1 MVTIHM
7 PDRSACV
14 SCVINRISR
23 MRLSPDR
30 PLRAAEDFY
39 SDFFKIPKPVAY
51 APFWHTFPDI
61 LAKVLSVGCT
71 SKN

>member
-1 MVTIHM
+1 
-7 PDRSACV
+7 
-14 SCVINRISR
+14 

-61 LAKVLSVGCT
+61 LAKVLSVGAT
-71 SKN
+71 S